1 MPMPGGAFGPG
12 GGARGAKGGM
22 TNPNATASPEDSGL
36 KRTEFVILFI
46 WKEPTDSDRLR
57 NLKPPEGSAAA
68 PAGAD
73 AQPRFLRPRSKKQ
86 KTP

>member
-1 MPMPGGAFGPG
+1 MQQRQAAPTAEEED
-12 GGARGAKGGM
+12 RGL
-22 TNPNATASPEDSGL
+22 T
-36 KRTEFVILFI
+36 RTEFVILFI

-57 NLKPPEGSAAA
+57 NLKPPDQGGAAAA
-68 PAGAD
+68 PAD